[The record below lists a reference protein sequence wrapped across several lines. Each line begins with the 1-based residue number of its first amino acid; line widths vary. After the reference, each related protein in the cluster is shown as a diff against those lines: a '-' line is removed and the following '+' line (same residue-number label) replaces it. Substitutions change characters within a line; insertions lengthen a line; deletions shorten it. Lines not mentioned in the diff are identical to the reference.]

1 MTDARILLAHNM
13 KRFREISDLSQADLA
28 ERIGNSPTLIGKIE
42 TMKRFPSADSL
53 NRIAKAL
60 NVKISDLF
68 TDQEPESMKKM
79 ASRKEMKAKF
89 GLLMNKAFDELF
101 K

>member
-1 MTDARILLAHNM
+1 MTDARILLAKNM
-13 KRFREISDLSQADLA
+13 KRFREIMGISQADLA
-28 ERIGNSPTLIGKIE
+28 EKMGSSPTLIGKIE

-53 NRIAKAL
+53 NRIAEAL

-68 TDQEPESMKKM
+68 FEQEPESMKKM
-79 ASRKEMKAKF
+79 ASKKKMKAKF
-89 GLLMNKAFDELF
+89 GRLMNKTFDELF

>member
-1 MTDARILLAHNM
+1 MTDAHILLAQN
-13 KRFREISDLSQADLA
+13 
-28 ERIGNSPTLIGKIE
+28 
-42 TMKRFPSADSL
+42 MKRFPSADSL

-79 ASRKEMKAKF
+79 ASKKEMKAKF
-89 GLLMNKAFDELF
+89 GLLMNKAIDELF